1 VAGFDPVAH
10 GFFWLAGQGGNGI
23 QTAPALSQLAA
34 DIILN
39 KTASFT
45 DSDTSNANLIT
56 GLSPARFS

>member
-34 DIILN
+34 DIILS
-39 KTASFT
+39 KTAS
-45 DSDTSNANLIT
+45 SDASDAKLIT
-56 GLSPARFS
+56 GLSPARFN